1 MIKNKNKL
9 DLSNTINEAL
19 NRKIIEEQERSL
31 DGEKLDQDISEEYR
45 EAIPLEEE
53 SEKVTDQNWSR
64 PQDRGEDLIN
74 ERDPFIQQPELDTQ
88 IPPEL
93 IQQRAYQLY
102 EERGKNPDGD
112 LADWFE
118 AERQLRG
125 EIVKRREE

>member
-9 DLSNTINEAL
+9 DLS
-19 NRKIIEEQERSL
+19 KIINSDLTRRFVEAQEQSL
-31 DGEKLDQDISEEYR
+31 DGEKLDQDISVEHR
-45 EAIPLEEE
+45 DAIPLE
-53 SEKVTDQNWSR
+53 KAAQKATDSNWSQ

-74 ERDPFIQQPELDTQ
+74 ERDPFIQQPERDTQ

-118 AERQLRG
+118 AERQLRRN
-125 EIVKRREE
+125 IIKRPE